1 MNKKVILLLSVFIL
15 GLLSCN
21 RTESLYQPADQDIT
35 PGAEVLYNKLISLK
49 EKGIMIGHQDALVYG
64 HSWRNGGE
72 ADIKAVSGHYP
83 AVFGWELGD
92 IELGRP
98 YTLDSVTTDEIIN
111 GIKWVHKNGGIN
123 TISWHANNPLTGGN
137 SWDTTSKNVV
147 SSILPGGKK
156 HDEYKN
162 MLNNLAVFFHHLT
175 DDKGELIPI
184 IFRPYHEHTGS
195 WFWWG
200 YNLCNTNDYKK
211 LWKFTVS
218 YLKEKKLHNILYAYS
233 SASKFSTHEQYLER
247 YPGDDII
254 DIIGFDEYQG
264 GIGDK
269 EDYMKSVK
277 NGMDIIVPIAEEH
290 KKIVILAET
299 GMGGLPDA
307 KWWTQTLW
315 QAVKNY
321 PISYVLFW
329 RNAHDQ
335 PEHFFAPYPGQ
346 KSADDFVKF
355 SKYKQTLLLNDI
367 NK

>member
-1 MNKKVILLLSVFIL
+1 MTKKVLLLLSALML

-21 RTESLYQPADQDIT
+21 RAENPYQSADQDIT
-35 PGAEVLYNKLISLK
+35 PAAEALYNKLISLK

-72 ADIKAVSGHYP
+72 PDIKAVTGYYP

-92 IELGRP
+92 IELGKS

-123 TISWHANNPLTGGN
+123 TISWHANNPLTAGN
-137 SWDTTSKNVV
+137 SWDTSSKEVV
-147 SSILPGGKK
+147 SSILPGGVK
-156 HDEYKN
+156 HKEYKRMLDN
-162 MLNNLAVFFHHLT
+162 MANFFHQLT
-175 DDKGELIPI
+175 DDNGELIPV
-184 IFRPYHEHTGS
+184 IFRPFHEHTGS

-200 YNLCNTNDYKK
+200 YDLCNTSDYKK
-211 LWKFTVS
+211 LWRFTVS
-218 YLKEKKLHNILYAYS
+218 YLKGRDLHNILYTYS
-233 SASKFSTHEQYLER
+233 SASKISSREEYLER

-264 GIGDK
+264 GIEGK
-269 EDYMKSVK
+269 EGYINSVK
-277 NGMDIIVPIAEEH
+277 NGMDIIVPIAEER

-307 KWWTQTLW
+307 KWWTKTLW
-315 QAVKNY
+315 QAVKDY

-346 KSADDFVKF
+346 KSADDFKTL
-355 SKYKQTLLLNDI
+355 SKNEHSLFLNDI
-367 NK
+367 Q